1 MANSAK
7 PSHNARRE
15 AARRE
20 AARMRQEAEA
30 KQKRTRTI
38 TIVGVIALL
47 LAVAVALWFIV
58 HNNKGGDGG
67 SSTPSSSAAVSSQID
82 APGAVSIGAS
92 GKPGS
97 VNEGKPV
104 VEVYFDFLCPHCF
117 VFEQNYLPAL
127 EKLAADGEVTLVMH
141 AVAIM
146 DRTEDHTGFSSLSA
160 DAYHEVAMRDPE
172 HFSGLGVKLFEL
184 AHALSEGSKPVTG
197 QGLDQIV
204 ETLREHG
211 VNAEVVDDIA
221 AGKDEKIAAD
231 SVQSFVDVGLKG
243 TPALLVNGEEL
254 PIDQW
259 GNSADEL
266 VAKIRETVK

>member
-7 PSHNARRE
+7 QSGKARRE
-15 AARRE
+15 AARQE
-20 AARMRQEAEA
+20 AARLRQEAEA
-30 KQKRTRTI
+30 KQKRARII

-47 LAVAVALWFIV
+47 LAVAAAFWLII
-58 HNNKGGDGG
+58 HNKKDTDPSAPA
-67 SSTPSSSAAVSSQID
+67 SSAVSSQID
-82 APGAVSIGAS
+82 APGAVSIGS
-92 GKPGS
+92 TGQPGS

-117 VFEQNYLPAL
+117 VFEQNYLPAI

-146 DRTEDHTGFSSLSA
+146 DRTEDNSGFSSLAA

-172 HFSGLGVKLFEL
+172 HFAGLGVKLFEL
-184 AHALSEGSKPVTG
+184 AHALAEGSKPVTG

-211 VNAEVVDDIA
+211 VSDEVVDDIA

-243 TPALLVNGEEL
+243 TPALLVNGKEL